1 MDRRRSP
8 RVTAFLP
15 VRVWGVDAHSLPFMQ
30 LARARNVSGGGA
42 VIQGL
47 SRQVKPGEILE
58 VQTDEGKAQF
68 RVIWV
73 GRLGSRSQG
82 EIGIQVLPAE
92 PDIWN
97 LSFCDSRVPGARAM
111 AAAACS

>member
-1 MDRRRSP
+1 MDRRRNP

-30 LARARNVSGGGA
+30 LARARNISRGGA

-47 SRQVKPGEILE
+47 SRQIKAGEILE

-68 RVIWV
+68 RVVWA
-73 GRLGSRSQG
+73 GRPGSCSEG
-82 EIGIQVLPAE
+82 EIGIQSLPAE
-92 PDIWN
+92 PDIWD
-97 LSFCDSRVPGARAM
+97 LSLWGCSVSGTRAL
-111 AAAACS
+111 AVACS